1 MLKLYAQSF
10 MIATRTDQPQ
20 RAEIAPV
27 TSLGQPPRPGTRAV
41 FRRGRELPR
50 LGIVD
55 GPARHDQL

>member
-27 TSLGQPPRPGTRAV
+27 TSLGQPPRP
-41 FRRGRELPR
+41 
-50 LGIVD
+50 D